1 MFIGSFDF
9 GQMLNQSGL
18 PQNQVFGQPV
28 QGGFGQPIQG
38 GDALGNFMA
47 NLPQTDLSAPMG
59 NATDF
64 NALQGQASQG
74 MGGNLMQDV
83 SSQLTAEFLKNL
95 FKPQEMPQVQPMSQP
110 MSGTAP
116 QLSNPYSGLLSPQP
130 VSPMQSSGLLGAQPM
145 QPMLGR
151 NPMLGD
157 Y

>member
-28 QGGFGQPIQG
+28 QGG
-38 GDALGNFMA
+38 DALGSFMGITPTEQ
-47 NLPQTDLSAPMG
+47 NDVI
-59 NATDF
+59 DID
-64 NALQGQASQG
+64 ALQLQAGQSMGGQG
-74 MGGNLMQDV
+74 MGGNLMQTV
-83 SSQLTAEFLKNL
+83 GNQLTAEFLQNL
-95 FKPQEMPQVQPMSQP
+95 FKAQEMPQVQPMSQP

-145 QPMLGR
+145 QPM
-151 NPMLGD
+151 NPMLGGS
-157 Y
+157 YGRTT